1 LVYANLVG
9 IDCPKDHQSDQRMD
23 EMGKV
28 ILQTCDPQLSA
39 DFRHILKDTDPS
51 ECGARTFEKFIDAA
65 STYFNNPEAA

>member
-1 LVYANLVG
+1 
-9 IDCPKDHQSDQRMD
+9 MD